1 MRFSLQRYGFIRA
14 RVGFAHW
21 SLHHV
26 YGGTS
31 EIHACNRLFTKRAS
45 VLFSSHRIFIESL
58 NVKRN
63 FVFRYHLVSGSEDN
77 TAKIWDLRQRS
88 CLYNIPAHTNLISK
102 AKFQGNAYSLIF
114 TFLIFFSTTAHQD
127 HLNPKTLTVSA
138 MNGNYIVTAS
148 FDGTA
153 KVRHVG
159 SHI

>member
-1 MRFSLQRYGFIRA
+1 MRFSLQRYGLIRA
-14 RVGFAHW
+14 RVGFAHR

-45 VLFSSHRIFIESL
+45 VLFSLHRISIAIF
-58 NVKRN
+58 NVKQY

-102 AKFQGNAYSLIF
+102 AKFQGNAFSLIF
-114 TFLIFFSTTAHQD
+114 MLLMF
-127 HLNPKTLTVSA
+127 
-138 MNGNYIVTAS
+138 
-148 FDGTA
+148 
-153 KVRHVG
+153 
-159 SHI
+159 

>member
-1 MRFSLQRYGFIRA
+1 MRFSLQRYGFFRA

-31 EIHACNRLFTKRAS
+31 EVHACNRLLTKRAS
-45 VLFSSHRIFIESL
+45 FLFSLHRISIAIF
-58 NVKRN
+58 NVKQY

-114 TFLIFFSTTAHQD
+114 TFLIFLVLLLS
-127 HLNPKTLTVSA
+127 K
-138 MNGNYIVTAS
+138 I
-148 FDGTA
+148 
-153 KVRHVG
+153 
-159 SHI
+159 I